1 MPARSLSGNLGALA
15 PTASP
20 AAVTLA
26 ELLALRH
33 AGEQLVLGAK
43 RVRAG
48 QGGGHLSPFKGRG
61 MEFDEARPYQTGDDL
76 RSIHWRVTA
85 RTGKPYTKVFREE
98 RDRPVIVWA
107 DLRQPMMF
115 ATRGAYKAVR
125 AAQLAALVSFSAA
138 AHGDRLGGLVFS
150 ETDHFELRPR
160 LGRRSALRLL
170 QTIVTLPAWK
180 PSGPSRAG
188 EADSGSQALLRLS
201 RVARPGSLV
210 FLLSDFRGMGPGA
223 ATALSQLARHSDLVA
238 VFVYDALERELP
250 PAGRYRIQVAKD
262 AMTVDTSHDQ
272 TRARY
277 RESFAERYAQMQ
289 DLAKRLGVYLLECA
303 TDEDPRQLL
312 ASRFGDA

>member
-1 MPARSLSGNLGALA
+1 MAGPRGTDFGALA

-20 AAVTLA
+20 AAITLA
-26 ELLALRH
+26 ELLSLRH

-61 MEFDEARPYQTGDDL
+61 MEFDEARPYQAGDDL

-98 RDRPVIVWA
+98 RDRPVIVWL
-107 DLRQPMMF
+107 DLRRPMMF
-115 ATRGAYKAVR
+115 ASRGAYKAVR

-138 AHGDRLGGLVFS
+138 AHGDRLGGLVFA
-150 ETDHFELRPR
+150 EDDHFELRPR

-170 QTIVTLPAWK
+170 QTIVTMPVWNDA
-180 PSGPSRAG
+180 PRARSGA
-188 EADSGSQALLRLS
+188 ADTGTQALLRLS

-210 FLLSDFRGMGPGA
+210 FLLSDFRGMDDEA

-238 VFVYDALERELP
+238 VFLYDELERELP
-250 PAGRYRIQVAKD
+250 PAGRYRIQVADD
-262 AMTVDTSHDQ
+262 AMTVDTSHDP
-272 TRARY
+272 TRAHY
-277 RESFAERYAQMQ
+277 RDSFAQRQERMRE
-289 DLAKRLGVYLLECA
+289 LVKRLGIYLLDCA
-303 TDEDPRQLL
+303 TTDDPRLLL
-312 ASRFGDA
+312 ANRFGAP

>member
-1 MPARSLSGNLGALA
+1 MAAGPLRANLGALA

-20 AAVTLA
+20 AMVTLA
-26 ELLALRH
+26 ELLALRN
-33 AGEQLVLGAK
+33 AGEQIALGAK

-85 RTGKPYTKVFREE
+85 RTGKPYTKIFREE
-98 RDRPVIVWA
+98 RDRPVIVWL

-170 QTIVTLPAWK
+170 QSIVTLPAW
-180 PSGPSRAG
+180 GAGGSRAVSDH
-188 EADSGSQALLRLS
+188 DSGAAALLRLS

-210 FLLSDFRGMGPGA
+210 FLLSDFRGMGPSA
-223 ATALSQLARHSDLVA
+223 ATALSQLARHSDLVG
-238 VFVYDALERELP
+238 VFLYDALERELP
-250 PAGRYRIQVAKD
+250 PAGRYRIQVAD
-262 AMTVDTSHDQ
+262 DSMTVDTSHDQ
-272 TRARY
+272 TRANY
-277 RESFAERYAQMQ
+277 RQSFADRHGRMQ
-289 DLAKRLGVYLLECA
+289 ALAKRLGVYLLDCA
-303 TDEDPRQLL
+303 TDEDPRLLL
-312 ASRFGDA
+312 ANSFGAP

>member
-1 MPARSLSGNLGALA
+1 MQTRQLGANLGPLP

-20 AAVTLA
+20 AVITLA
-26 ELLALRH
+26 ELLTLRH

-98 RDRPVIVWA
+98 RDRPVIIWS

-150 ETDHFELRPR
+150 EADHYELRPR

-170 QTIVTLPAWK
+170 QTIVTAPAWE
-180 PSGPSRAG
+180 GPGLAG
-188 EADSGSQALLRLS
+188 AVDPDSGGQALLRLS

-210 FLLSDFRGMGPGA
+210 FLLSDFRDMGPSA
-223 ATALSQLARHSDLVA
+223 ARALSQLARHSDLVA
-238 VFVYDALERELP
+238 VFLYDVLERELP
-250 PAGRYRIQVAKD
+250 PAGRYRIQIAED
-262 AMTVDTSHDQ
+262 AMTVDTSHDR
-272 TRARY
+272 TRDSY
-277 RESFAERYAQMQ
+277 RESFSQRYRRMRA
-289 DLAKRLGVYLLECA
+289 
-303 TDEDPRQLL
+303 L
-312 ASRFGDA
+312 ASRLGIFLLDCATTDDPRLLLATRFGES